1 MQQPLLR
8 VQRFRRAAFQDG
20 PYDAATRP
28 LATNHEP
35 LATDF
40 FIHIPFELED
50 DENDQSDD
58 KGDDAGHL
66 SRFQA

>member
-8 VQRFRRAAFQDG
+8 VQRFRQAAFQDG
-20 PYDAATRP
+20 PYDAANRP

-40 FIHIPFELED
+40 FIHIPLEL
-50 DENDQSDD
+50 
-58 KGDDAGHL
+58 
-66 SRFQA
+66 

>member
-20 PYDAATRP
+20 PYDAANR
-28 LATNHEP
+28 P

-40 FIHIPFELED
+40 FIHIPFEL
-50 DENDQSDD
+50 
-58 KGDDAGHL
+58 
-66 SRFQA
+66 